1 MIYKRYLTILFFC
14 IILIL
19 LFKTTLLAS
28 EDLSTELQ
36 LLPST
41 QNVYPGE
48 KFTVNIT
55 VKPAQPIRGIELKIS
70 FNPLLIYAEKVEE
83 GALFKDYTTIF
94 NNGTIDN
101 KNGTITKIYSV
112 IIGSGNTTKNGIFA
126 TLSFTAK
133 QKTGRSAIHIFD
145 VRVTNE
151 TELVP
156 IVVYDSNVD
165 VGDIDQ
171 SENQA
176 PNPPEKPFGSI
187 YGFINTTYHYSSLT
201 YDADNDELYYL
212 FNWGDNTNSGWI
224 GPYPS
229 GGTASSSKTWNTSGT
244 YNIKAKA
251 KDEHGNESN
260 WSLPLIVTITNQDTG
275 SDDQEE
281 NMPPVA
287 QFTYHPTSPI
297 TKDTIQFTDHS
308 TDLDGTITQRHWDFG
323 DNTNATAQNPNHK
336 YTNKGVYNVT
346 LTIWDDNGA
355 TNTTTQHVIV
365 ANTPPIAK
373 FTYTPTSPLPSETIQ
388 FIDQSIDKD
397 GDISKWLWD
406 FGDNTTSTLQH
417 PTHQYTTNR
426 TYIVTLTVWDDNE
439 STNITYQQ
447 ITISNII
454 PETTKSSE
462 TPGLDLITFLIAIA
476 ISSIILKRKKIN

>member
-1 MIYKRYLTILFFC
+1 MIYKRCLTILFFC

-28 EDLSTELQ
+28 EDLSTEIQ

-41 QNVYPGE
+41 QNVSPGE
-48 KFTVNIT
+48 NFTVNIT
-55 VKPAQPIRGIELKIS
+55 VTQSQPIRGIELKIS

-133 QKTGRSAIHIFD
+133 QKTGTSTIHIFD

-151 TELVP
+151 TDLVP
-156 IVVYDSNVD
+156 IVVYDSSVD
-165 VGDIDQ
+165 VGDTDQ

-187 YGFINTTYHYSSLT
+187 YGFINTTYHYSSFT
-201 YDADNDELYYL
+201 YDPDNDELYYL

-224 GPYPS
+224 GPHPS
-229 GGTASSSKTWNTSGT
+229 GGTASSSKTWNTPGT
-244 YNIKAKA
+244 YTIKAKA

-260 WSLPLIVTITNQDTG
+260 WSLPLTVTITNQDTG
-275 SDDQEE
+275 SDDQGE

-287 QFTYHPTSPI
+287 QFAYLPI
-297 TKDTIQFTDHS
+297 MVTTQDTLQFTDHS
-308 TDLDGTITQRHWDFG
+308 TDLNGTIASWYWDCLL
-323 DNTNATAQNPNHK
+323 
-336 YTNKGVYNVT
+336 Y
-346 LTIWDDNGA
+346 
-355 TNTTTQHVIV
+355 
-365 ANTPPIAK
+365 
-373 FTYTPTSPLPSETIQ
+373 TSPSPRDQRGSRMPS
-388 FIDQSIDKD
+388 S
-397 GDISKWLWD
+397 
-406 FGDNTTSTLQH
+406 
-417 PTHQYTTNR
+417 
-426 TYIVTLTVWDDNE
+426 
-439 STNITYQQ
+439 
-447 ITISNII
+447 
-454 PETTKSSE
+454 
-462 TPGLDLITFLIAIA
+462 A
-476 ISSIILKRKKIN
+476 